1 MVGKRR
7 RRFAAL
13 VVAVMVVAT
22 GASIAHAELS
32 AHGDLFVTFKGG
44 IFPNALP
51 RKDRAPITVEFG
63 GTVKTLTGERPP
75 ALRGIVLS
83 LNRGGHIDT
92 HGLPTC
98 RRGQIEPASTRQAMR
113 ACGSALVGDGYF
125 TAKVAFPE
133 QESFPSE
140 GRVLA
145 FNSIVDGQRAI
156 LAHIYGTRPAP
167 ASRVIVFLISKEGG
181 TFGTTLSGSL
191 PVALNQ
197 NGYLK
202 SISLYLH
209 REFVYRGKRRSYLS
223 ANCSAPAGFPGA
235 VFPFARASMVFE
247 DGRSLSTVLT
257 RSCKVK
263 E

>member
-1 MVGKRR
+1 MLGKRR
-7 RRFAAL
+7 GWLAAL
-13 VVAVMVVAT
+13 ALAAMVVAT
-22 GASIAHAELS
+22 GATIAHAELS

-51 RKDRAPITVEFG
+51 RKERAPITVEFG
-63 GTVKTLTGERPP
+63 GTIKTLTGERPP

-98 RRGQIEPASTRQAMR
+98 RRGQIEPSTTRQAMR
-113 ACGSALVGDGYF
+113 VCGAALVGDGYF

-156 LAHIYGTRPAP
+156 LAHVYGTKPAP
-167 ASRVIVFLISKEGG
+167 ASRVIVFLIAKQGG

-191 PVALNQ
+191 PPALNQ

-209 REFVYRGKRRSYLS
+209 REFLYRGRRHSYLS

-235 VFPFARASMVFE
+235 VFPFARASMAFE
-247 DGRSLSTVLT
+247 DGRTLATVIT